1 MQAATALAPAP
12 GQHLW
17 AGRIV
22 SAVPALFLVLDAA
35 MHIAK
40 PDPVAQAFAQLGFPL
55 GLAVP
60 LGIIELL
67 LVAVYVVPRT
77 SALGAILLT
86 GYLGGAVA
94 SHVRIGDPAFPV
106 IFPILVGALLWG
118 GLFLRDARV
127 RALVNW

>member
-127 RALVNW
+127 RALAK

>member
-12 GQHLW
+12 GRRLW

-40 PDPVAQAFAQLGFPL
+40 PVPVEQAFAQLGYPL

-60 LGIIELL
+60 LGILELL
-67 LVAVYVVPRT
+67 CVAAYVVPRT
-77 SALGAILLT
+77 SLLGAILLT
-86 GYLGGAVA
+86 GYLGGAVS
-94 SHVRIGDPAFPV
+94 SHVRVGDPTFQMF
-106 IFPILVGALLWG
+106 FPILVGALLWA
-118 GLFLRDARV
+118 GLFSRDARL
-127 RALVNW
+127 RALI

>member
-12 GQHLW
+12 GQRLW

-22 SAVPALFLVLDAA
+22 SAVPALFLVMDAV

-67 LVAVYVVPRT
+67 LVAIYVVPRT

-94 SHVRIGDPAFPV
+94 SHVRIGDPVFPV

-118 GLFLRDARV
+118 GLFLRDARL
-127 RALVNW
+127 RALVN

>member
-12 GQHLW
+12 GKRLW

-40 PDPVAQAFAQLGFPL
+40 PDPVVQAFTQLGFPL
-55 GLAVP
+55 NLAVP
-60 LGIIELL
+60 LGVTELL
-67 LVAVYVVPRT
+67 LVALFVVPRT
-77 SALGAILLT
+77 SLLGAILLT

-94 SHVRIGDPAFPV
+94 SHVRVGDPTFQT

-118 GLFLRDARV
+118 GLFLRDARFGD
-127 RALVNW
+127 LVTH